1 MKNTDNSTHNQTPW
15 ASYAL
20 IGAIVV
26 VTLIISVELINLLS
40 RPMESLSTIA
50 TSPNSSLRVSD
61 KLSEEEMVS
70 YTSVAYSA
78 GIDLRRLETEVSDI
92 MQAVGIKQTNVSSTV
107 YTETDVEALSTQNIN
122 QKRPPAGTYQAI
134 SLFEQGVEKDLSAL
148 EQTGRTITIAIN
160 ENGGVTID
168 FLGLEFEAAADDH
181 YLYLED
187 GSKIP
192 YFWDGQTITAAAH
205 RIELDLVRVQ

>member
-1 MKNTDNSTHNQTPW
+1 MKNTNNPTHQQTPW

-20 IGAIVV
+20 IGGIVI

-40 RPMESLSTIA
+40 RPMETLSTIA
-50 TSPNSSLRVSD
+50 PSLNHSPPVTNNPT
-61 KLSEEEMVS
+61 EEELVNF
-70 YTSVAYSA
+70 TAVAYSA
-78 GIDLRRLETEVSDI
+78 DIDPRQLETEVTQI
-92 MQAVGIKQTNVSSTV
+92 MQALGIKHTDAAATV
-107 YTETDVEALSTQNIN
+107 YTETDVEALSSQNVN
-122 QKRPPAGTYQAI
+122 QKIPPAGTYQATA
-134 SLFEQGVEKDLSAL
+134 LFEQGVEKDLQAL
-148 EQTGRTITIAIN
+148 SQAGRTINIIID

-168 FLGLEFEAAADDH
+168 FLGLKFDAAADDH

-187 GSKIP
+187 GSKMP